1 MPKPVVLSAP
11 AEDDPFAVAATDF
24 SETEKICCVNGED
37 RLHCGGI
44 MYPDPASDSR
54 DDPDYKIK
62 EDWICSYSY
71 VDTIYSL

>member
-1 MPKPVVLSAP
+1 MPTPVVLSAP
-11 AEDDPFAVAATDF
+11 TDDDPFGVPGTDF

-44 MYPDPASDSR
+44 IFANEDPEDASD
-54 DDPDYKIK
+54 YNIK